1 MPTQSKSFKFRLYPT
16 KVQADLMQRTFGC
29 VRLVYNTVLA
39 RNLDGYKEH
48 GKDWRNQFNPTYL
61 KKQFDFLSEVSA
73 ATLQQSARNLQSA
86 YEGWF
91 KSLSGKRKGKK
102 LSRPKFKS
110 KHGSRKS
117 FRLPNQ
123 KFSLGDQWIKLE
135 KLGRV
140 KAVIDRQVPS
150 EAKLVSVTVSQ
161 DASGEYFASVCV
173 EVEIDLYPPSRATVG
188 IDLGLKDLLVL
199 SNGARLSN
207 PRWFRESQTELR
219 KSQRHL
225 SRKQRGSSRYTK
237 QRIKVARVH
246 RDTRN
251 ARSWL
256 THNIS
261 SALVKHFGVICVE
274 DLNVSGMMKNH
285 CLAKSIGD
293 AAFGE
298 LVRQLEYKSAWRGR
312 TLVKV
317 DRFYPSSKTCSC
329 CGHVNQELTLSDRE
343 WTCKSCSAIID
354 RDLNAA
360 VNVHNR
366 GLSDLSAESVDYRRG
381 GFVSPTDPQGFAWQ
395 DSVKRLLNL

>member
-1 MPTQSKSFKFRLYPT
+1 MPIQHKAFKFRLYPT
-16 KVQADLMQRTFGC
+16 KQQAELMQKTFGC
-29 VRLVYNTVLA
+29 CRLVYNTMLA
-39 RNLDGYKEH
+39 RNLDGYKKH
-48 GKDWRNQFNPTYL
+48 GKTWKNEFNPTDL
-61 KKQFDFLSEVSA
+61 KQTHEFLSEVSA
-73 ATLQQSARNLQSA
+73 ATLQQATRNLQSA

-91 KSLSGKRKGKK
+91 KSIAGKRKGKN
-102 LSRPKFKS
+102 LSKPQFKS
-110 KHGSRKS
+110 KHKSRKS

-140 KAVIDRQVPS
+140 KAVIDRQVPAD
-150 EAKLVSVTVSQ
+150 AKLVSVTVSQ

-173 EVEIDLYPPSRATVG
+173 EVEIDLYPPSRTTVG

-207 PRWFRESQTELR
+207 PRWFRESQTGLR

-329 CGHVNQELTLSDRE
+329 CGHVNQELTLPDRE

-366 GLSDLSAESVDYRRG
+366 GLSDLSAESVDHRRG

>member
-1 MPTQSKSFKFRLYPT
+1 
-16 KVQADLMQRTFGC
+16 MQKTFGC
-29 VRLVYNTVLA
+29 CRFVYNAMLA

-48 GKDWRNQFNPTYL
+48 GKSWKNQFNPTSL
-61 KKQFDFLSEVSA
+61 KKTHEFLSEVSA
-73 ATLQQSARNLQSA
+73 ATLQQAARNLQSS

-91 KSLSGKRKGKK
+91 KSLSGKRKGKRLNK
-102 LSRPKFKS
+102 PTFKA
-110 KHGSRKS
+110 KHRTRKS

-123 KFSLGDQWIKLE
+123 KFTLGSDWIKLE
-135 KLGRV
+135 KVGRV
-140 KAVIDRQVPS
+140 KIVYDRQVPA

-161 DASGEYFASVCV
+161 DASGEYFASVST
-173 EVEIDLYPPSRATVG
+173 EVEIGLYPASRATVG

-199 SNGARLSN
+199 SNGVRLSN
-207 PRWFRESQTELR
+207 PRWFRESQTELK
-219 KSQRHL
+219 KSQRNL
-225 SRKQRGSSRYTK
+225 SRKQRGSARYIK
-237 QRIKVARVH
+237 QRIKVAMLH
-246 RDTRN
+246 RDIKN

-274 DLNVSGMMKNH
+274 NLNVSGMMKNH
-285 CLAKSIGD
+285 CLAKSVGD

-329 CGHVNQELTLSDRE
+329 CGHVNQELTLSDRT
-343 WTCKSCSAIID
+343 WTCKACCATID

-360 VNVHNR
+360 VNVHNK

-381 GFVSPTDPQGFAWQ
+381 GFVSPTDPQGFVWQ

>member
-1 MPTQSKSFKFRLYPT
+1 MPTQNKAYKFRLYPT
-16 KVQADLMQRTFGC
+16 KSQAELMQKTFGC
-29 VRLVYNTVLA
+29 CRLVYNAMLA

-48 GKDWRNQFNPTYL
+48 GKSWKNQFNPTSL
-61 KKQFDFLSEVSA
+61 KKTHEFLSEVSA
-73 ATLQQSARNLQSA
+73 ATLQQAARNLQSS

-91 KSLSGKRKGKK
+91 KSLSGKRKGKRLNK
-102 LSRPKFKS
+102 PTFKA
-110 KHGSRKS
+110 KHRTRKS

-123 KFSLGDQWIKLE
+123 KFSLGSEWIRLE
-135 KLGRV
+135 KIGKV
-140 KAVIDRQVPS
+140 KVAYDRQVPA

-161 DASGEYFASVCV
+161 DASGEYFASVNT
-173 EVEIDLYPPSRATVG
+173 EVEIELYPASRATVG

-199 SNGARLSN
+199 SNGVRLSN
-207 PRWFRESQTELR
+207 PRWFRESQTELK
-219 KSQRHL
+219 KSQRNL
-225 SRKQRGSSRYTK
+225 SRKQRGSARYIK
-237 QRIKVARVH
+237 QRIKVARLH
-246 RDTRN
+246 RDIKN

-274 DLNVSGMMKNH
+274 NLNVSGMMKNH
-285 CLAKSIGD
+285 CLAKSVGD

-298 LVRQLEYKSAWRGR
+298 LVRQLEYKSAWYGR

-329 CGHVNQELTLSDRE
+329 CGHVNQELTLSDRM
-343 WTCKSCSAIID
+343 WTCKACCATID

-360 VNVHNR
+360 VNVHNK

-381 GFVSPTDPQGFAWQ
+381 EFVSPTDPQGFTWQ

>member
-1 MPTQSKSFKFRLYPT
+1 
-16 KVQADLMQRTFGC
+16 MQKTFGC
-29 VRLVYNTVLA
+29 CRFVYNAMLS
-39 RNLDGYKEH
+39 RNLEGYKEH
-48 GKDWRNQFNPTYL
+48 GKSWKNQFNPTSL
-61 KKQFDFLSEVSA
+61 KKTHEFLSEVSA
-73 ATLQQSARNLQSA
+73 ATLQQAARNLQSS

-91 KSLSGKRKGKK
+91 RSLSGKRKGKRLNK
-102 LSRPKFKS
+102 PTFKA
-110 KHGSRKS
+110 KHRTRKS

-123 KFSLGDQWIKLE
+123 KFTLGSDWIKLE
-135 KLGRV
+135 KVGRV
-140 KAVIDRQVPS
+140 KIVYDRQVPA

-161 DASGEYFASVCV
+161 DASGEYFASVST
-173 EVEIDLYPPSRATVG
+173 EVEIGLYPASRATVG

-199 SNGARLSN
+199 SNGVRLSN
-207 PRWFRESQTELR
+207 PRWFRESQTELK
-219 KSQRHL
+219 KSQRNL
-225 SRKQRGSSRYTK
+225 SRKKRGSARYIK
-237 QRIKVARVH
+237 QRIKVAMLH
-246 RDTRN
+246 RDIKN

-274 DLNVSGMMKNH
+274 NLNVSGMMKNH
-285 CLAKSIGD
+285 CLAKSVGD

-329 CGHVNQELTLSDRE
+329 CGHVNQELTLSDRT
-343 WTCKSCSAIID
+343 WTCKACCATID

-360 VNVHNR
+360 VNVHNK

-381 GFVSPTDPQGFAWQ
+381 EFVSPTDPQGFTWQ

>member
-1 MPTQSKSFKFRLYPT
+1 
-16 KVQADLMQRTFGC
+16 MQKTFGC
-29 VRLVYNTVLA
+29 CRFVYNAMLA

-48 GKDWRNQFNPTYL
+48 GKSWKNQFNPTNL
-61 KKQFDFLSEVSA
+61 KKTHEFLSEVSA
-73 ATLQQSARNLQSA
+73 ATLQQAARNLQSS

-91 KSLSGKRKGKK
+91 KSLSGKRKGKRLNK
-102 LSRPKFKS
+102 PTFKA
-110 KHGSRKS
+110 KHRTRKS

-123 KFSLGDQWIKLE
+123 KFTLGSDWIKLE
-135 KLGRV
+135 KVGRV
-140 KAVIDRQVPS
+140 KIVYDRQVPA

-161 DASGEYFASVCV
+161 DASGEYFASVST
-173 EVEIDLYPPSRATVG
+173 EVEIGLYPASRATVG

-199 SNGARLSN
+199 SNGVRLSN
-207 PRWFRESQTELR
+207 PRWFRESQTELK
-219 KSQRHL
+219 KSQRNL
-225 SRKQRGSSRYTK
+225 SRKQRGSARYIK
-237 QRIKVARVH
+237 QRIKVAMLH
-246 RDTRN
+246 RDIKN

-274 DLNVSGMMKNH
+274 NLNVSGMMKNH
-285 CLAKSIGD
+285 CLAKSVGD

-329 CGHVNQELTLSDRE
+329 CGHVNQELTLSDRT
-343 WTCKSCSAIID
+343 WTCKACCATID

-360 VNVHNR
+360 VNVHNK

-381 GFVSPTDPQGFAWQ
+381 EFVSPTDPQGFTWQ

>member
-1 MPTQSKSFKFRLYPT
+1 
-16 KVQADLMQRTFGC
+16 MQKTFGC
-29 VRLVYNTVLA
+29 CRFVYNAMLA

-48 GKDWRNQFNPTYL
+48 GKSWKNQFNPTSL
-61 KKQFDFLSEVSA
+61 KKTHEFLSEVIA
-73 ATLQQSARNLQSA
+73 ATLQQAARNLQSS

-91 KSLSGKRKGKK
+91 KSLSGKRKGKRLNK
-102 LSRPKFKS
+102 PTFKA
-110 KHGSRKS
+110 KHRTRKS

-123 KFSLGDQWIKLE
+123 KFTLGSDWIKLE
-135 KLGRV
+135 KVGRV
-140 KAVIDRQVPS
+140 KIVYDRQVPA

-161 DASGEYFASVCV
+161 DASGEYFASVST
-173 EVEIDLYPPSRATVG
+173 EVEIGLYPASRATVG

-199 SNGARLSN
+199 SNGVRLSN
-207 PRWFRESQTELR
+207 PRWFRESQTELK
-219 KSQRHL
+219 KSQRNL
-225 SRKQRGSSRYTK
+225 SRKQRGSARYIK
-237 QRIKVARVH
+237 QRIKVAMLH
-246 RDTRN
+246 RDIKN

-274 DLNVSGMMKNH
+274 NLNVSGMMKNH
-285 CLAKSIGD
+285 CLAKSVGD

-329 CGHVNQELTLSDRE
+329 CGHVNQELTLSDRT
-343 WTCKSCSAIID
+343 WTCKACCATID

-360 VNVHNR
+360 VNVHNK

-381 GFVSPTDPQGFAWQ
+381 EFVSPTDPQGFTWQ

>member
-1 MPTQSKSFKFRLYPT
+1 
-16 KVQADLMQRTFGC
+16 MQKTFGC
-29 VRLVYNTVLA
+29 CRFVYNAMLS
-39 RNLDGYKEH
+39 RNLEGYKEH
-48 GKDWRNQFNPTYL
+48 GKSWKNQFNPTSL
-61 KKQFDFLSEVSA
+61 KKTHEFLSEVSA
-73 ATLQQSARNLQSA
+73 ATLQQAARNLQSS

-91 KSLSGKRKGKK
+91 KSLSGKRKGKRLNK
-102 LSRPKFKS
+102 PTFKA
-110 KHGSRKS
+110 KHRTRKS

-123 KFSLGDQWIKLE
+123 KFTLGSDWIKLE
-135 KLGRV
+135 KVGRV
-140 KAVIDRQVPS
+140 KIVYDRQVPA

-161 DASGEYFASVCV
+161 DASGEYFASVST
-173 EVEIDLYPPSRATVG
+173 EVEIGLYPASRATVG

-199 SNGARLSN
+199 SNGVRLSN
-207 PRWFRESQTELR
+207 PRWFRESQTELK
-219 KSQRHL
+219 KSQRNL
-225 SRKQRGSSRYTK
+225 SRKQRGSARYIK
-237 QRIKVARVH
+237 QRIKVARLH
-246 RDTRN
+246 RDIKN

-274 DLNVSGMMKNH
+274 NLNVSGMMKNH
-285 CLAKSIGD
+285 CLAKSVGD

-329 CGHVNQELTLSDRE
+329 CGHVNQELTLSDRT
-343 WTCKSCSAIID
+343 WTCKACCATID

-360 VNVHNR
+360 VNVHNK

-381 GFVSPTDPQGFAWQ
+381 EFVSPTDPQGFTWQ

>member
-1 MPTQSKSFKFRLYPT
+1 
-16 KVQADLMQRTFGC
+16 MQKTFGC
-29 VRLVYNTVLA
+29 CRFVYNAMLA

-48 GKDWRNQFNPTYL
+48 GKSWKNQFNPTSL
-61 KKQFDFLSEVSA
+61 KKTHEFLSEVSA
-73 ATLQQSARNLQSA
+73 ATLQQAARNLQSS

-91 KSLSGKRKGKK
+91 KSLSGKRKGKRLNK
-102 LSRPKFKS
+102 PTFKA
-110 KHGSRKS
+110 KHRTRKS

-123 KFSLGDQWIKLE
+123 KFTLGSDWIKLE
-135 KLGRV
+135 KVGRV
-140 KAVIDRQVPS
+140 KIVYDRQVPA

-161 DASGEYFASVCV
+161 DASGEYFASVST
-173 EVEIDLYPPSRATVG
+173 EVEIGLYPASRATVG

-199 SNGARLSN
+199 SNGVRLSN
-207 PRWFRESQTELR
+207 PRWFRESQTELK
-219 KSQRHL
+219 KSQRNL
-225 SRKQRGSSRYTK
+225 SRKQRGSARYIK
-237 QRIKVARVH
+237 QRIKVARLH
-246 RDTRN
+246 RDIKN

-274 DLNVSGMMKNH
+274 NLNVSGMMKNH
-285 CLAKSIGD
+285 CLAKSVGD

-329 CGHVNQELTLSDRE
+329 CGHVNQELTLSDRT
-343 WTCKSCSAIID
+343 WTCKACCATID

-360 VNVHNR
+360 VNVHNK

-381 GFVSPTDPQGFAWQ
+381 EFVSPTDPQGFTWQ

>member
-1 MPTQSKSFKFRLYPT
+1 
-16 KVQADLMQRTFGC
+16 MQKTFGC
-29 VRLVYNTVLA
+29 CRFVYNAMLA

-48 GKDWRNQFNPTYL
+48 GKSWKNQFNPTSL
-61 KKQFDFLSEVSA
+61 KKTHEFLSEVSA
-73 ATLQQSARNLQSA
+73 ATLQQAARNLQSS

-91 KSLSGKRKGKK
+91 KSLSGKRKGKRLNK
-102 LSRPKFKS
+102 PTFKA
-110 KHGSRKS
+110 KHRTRKS

-123 KFSLGDQWIKLE
+123 KFTLGSDWIKLE
-135 KLGRV
+135 KVGRV
-140 KAVIDRQVPS
+140 KIVYDRQVPA

-161 DASGEYFASVCV
+161 DASGEYFASVST
-173 EVEIDLYPPSRATVG
+173 EVEIGLYPASRATVG

-199 SNGARLSN
+199 SNGVRLSN
-207 PRWFRESQTELR
+207 PRWFRESQTELK
-219 KSQRHL
+219 KSQRNL
-225 SRKQRGSSRYTK
+225 SRKQRGSARYIK
-237 QRIKVARVH
+237 QRIKVAMLH
-246 RDTRN
+246 RDIKN

-274 DLNVSGMMKNH
+274 NLNVSGMMKNH
-285 CLAKSIGD
+285 CLAKSVGD

-329 CGHVNQELTLSDRE
+329 CGHVNQELTLSDRT
-343 WTCKSCSAIID
+343 WTCKACCATID

-360 VNVHNR
+360 VNVHNK

-381 GFVSPTDPQGFAWQ
+381 EFVSPTDPQGFTWQ